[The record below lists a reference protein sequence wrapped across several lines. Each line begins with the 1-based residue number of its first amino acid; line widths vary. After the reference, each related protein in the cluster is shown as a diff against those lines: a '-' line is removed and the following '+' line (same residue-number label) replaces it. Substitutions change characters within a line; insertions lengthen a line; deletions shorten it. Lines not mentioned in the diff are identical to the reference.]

1 MADNFGMI
9 SPVMLAAAARAAPD
23 GHNQHYEPVAL
34 LSRVFS
40 VPGKLALSLA

>member
-9 SPVMLAAAARAAPD
+9 SPVMLAARAAPD
-23 GHNQHYEPVAL
+23 GRNLHYEPVAL